1 MTSSG
6 GPGVEPVAL
15 TRLEV
20 RRLRC
25 IEHLVLDGLSRKNLL
40 FGRNGSGKTSLL
52 EALGLLSMGK
62 SFQAGKSRD
71 LIQRGAEALEVSAAL
86 RFPGGRA
93 AEVRVRKSG
102 SGTCARWNSIDVGA
116 ASELSSKL
124 PMVVVTPESIDLVR
138 AGPAVRRQVLD
149 KTMFHVEP
157 SFRSVF
163 RDYQRAVSQRA
174 ALLRGAA
181 KPRDF
186 RYWHEAIAETAA
198 RLDSWRREACEWLGA
213 ALEALPWPSDLPS
226 IRLEYKRG
234 WPEDAALSVL
244 LDEALAS
251 DRQTGRM
258 RYGPQRAEI
267 RFVSDQG
274 DVRHAFSRG
283 QARVVAT
290 AVLLAQWQIIA
301 SASGVGPI
309 LLFDDLGAELA
320 RDYRTWVAERLA
332 ETAAQVFVT
341 ATERGLVDEGL
352 IGADATVFHVEHGQ
366 AWRMNASGAGRG

>member
-1 MTSSG
+1 MISSA
-6 GPGVEPVAL
+6 GPVVKPVSL

-25 IEHLVLDGLSRKNLL
+25 IEHLVLEDLSLKNLL

-71 LIQRGAEALEVSAAL
+71 LIQRAADDLEVRGAV
-86 RFPGGRA
+86 RFPGGRD
-93 AEVRVRKSG
+93 AEVLVRKSG
-102 SGTCARWNSIDVGA
+102 SQTHAHWNRIDVGA

-124 PMVVVTPESIDLVR
+124 PMVVVTPDSIDLVR
-138 AGPAVRRQVLD
+138 GGPAQRRRVLD

-174 ALLRGAA
+174 ALLRSGAA
-181 KPRDF
+181 PGAF
-186 RYWHEAIAETAA
+186 GYWHEAIAQTAT
-198 RLDSWRREACEWLGA
+198 RLDTWRREASNRLA
-213 ALEALPWPSDLPS
+213 TALEAMPWPDELPR

-234 WPEDAALSVL
+234 WPEGDALSEL
-244 LDEALAS
+244 LHDALAS

-267 RFVSDQG
+267 RFGSDEG

-290 AVLLAQWQIIA
+290 ALLLAQWQIIA

-320 RDYRTWVAERLA
+320 RDYRAWVAERLA

-352 IGADATVFHVEHGQ
+352 IGADAAVFHVEHG
-366 AWRMNASGAGRG
+366 NARRVNAPVPGRG